1 MKHLVLAALF
11 ALAPVAAAADVH
23 VITDDA
29 NGVPQVVSTAPP
41 ALAEVPE
48 INGSANEGFTYAQLW
63 SGMEGFQVFEGRIA
77 PGGRI
82 VSHDGPDTYVAYIVS
97 GSGTMGNDAPDGSM
111 ASSFEFGPGDV
122 IVFGPGTMHHWVN
135 GDEELMFIGFQRPN

>member
-1 MKHLVLAALF
+1 MKHLFLAALF
-11 ALAPVAAAADVH
+11 ALVPNAAAADIH

-29 NGVPQVVSTAPP
+29 NGVPQVVSMAQPT
-41 ALAEVPE
+41 LVDVPE
-48 INGSANEGFTYAQLW
+48 INGKANDGFTYAQLW
-63 SGMEGFQVFEGRIA
+63 SGMAGFQVFEGRIA

-111 ASSFEFGPGDV
+111 ASSFAFGPGDL
-122 IVFGPGTMHHWVN
+122 IVFGPGTMHHWIN
-135 GDEELMFIGFQRPN
+135 GDEELVFIGFQRPN